1 MSHYL
6 KSVWAMLSP
15 SKPET
20 LPLLPH
26 KPDDLEACAHDNA
39 SDHHSIVLVCEP
51 VELPLYTH
59 AHHVRVSPFSE
70 NHFPPGIIPHI
81 PHIPHIQQT
90 ASTHA

>member
-1 MSHYL
+1 VNRDTLMSHYL

-39 SDHHSIVLVCEP
+39 SDYDSIVLVCEP
-51 VELPLYTH
+51 AELPLYTH

-70 NHFPPGIIPHI
+70 NHFPLRSL
-81 PHIPHIQQT
+81 T
-90 ASTHA
+90 TTS